1 MQTRSAHESPS
12 WEGGE
17 AALER
22 RVRQVALPLA
32 FALCFLLAAT
42 GGGAFLLRL
51 FCGMWLHELGHAVT
65 AWACGFLAFPGPW
78 FTPMSEHRAPVFSA
92 LVSALLL
99 AWAVRALLEGRRGR
113 AGLAL
118 CLLALQLAGAHLLT
132 EDRARMLVIFGG
144 DAACL
149 WGGALLAATVYAPE
163 GSWPRRGWLRFGLL
177 FIGAAA
183 FAEVFSQWWAA
194 RTDVERVPYG
204 ANEGQGLSDP
214 SRLSETWGWSTEEIV
229 GRYVA
234 LGAGCL
240 LALLALYVGGLRV
253 RDRRG

>member
-1 MQTRSAHESPS
+1 MHNPNASESPG
-12 WEGGE
+12 WDGGE

-51 FCGMWLHELGHAVT
+51 FCGMWVHELGHAVT
-65 AWACGFLAFPGPW
+65 AWLCGFLAFPGPW
-78 FTPMSEHRAPVFSA
+78 FTPMSASRAPVFSA
-92 LVSALLL
+92 LFSALLL
-99 AWAVRALLEGRRGR
+99 AWAVRALLENRRSH

-118 CLLALQLAGAHLLT
+118 CLLALQLTGTHLLS

-149 WGGALLAATVYAPE
+149 WGGALLAAAVYAPA

-183 FAEVFSQWWAA
+183 FADVFSQWWAA
-194 RTDVERVPYG
+194 RSDVERVPYG
-204 ANEGQGLSDP
+204 ANEGQGLSDA

-229 GRYVA
+229 SRYVA
-234 LGAGCL
+234 LGVGCL
-240 LALLALYVGGLRV
+240 LLLVALYAWGLSGRS
-253 RDRRG
+253 RRG